1 MPKNYATYQ
10 KYREAWQNAFY
21 FTTAMQACT
30 AFIPESSMLRG
41 TVAMWASAFGMVFPA
56 TGGIGSFHFAVREAL
71 QWGFDVP
78 RDMGFAYAVI
88 VHAIPYLS
96 GIVLGT
102 VSILVWGISIRSL
115 VGMDEQPEDN
125 QTPG

>member
-1 MPKNYATYQ
+1 
-10 KYREAWQNAFY
+10 
-21 FTTAMQACT
+21 
-30 AFIPESSMLRG
+30 
-41 TVAMWASAFGMVFPA
+41 MWASAFGMVFPA

-102 VSILVWGISIRSL
+102 VSVLTWGISIRSL
-115 VGMDEQPEDN
+115 VGMDDETAESQK
-125 QTPG
+125 TG

>member
-1 MPKNYATYQ
+1 
-10 KYREAWQNAFY
+10 
-21 FTTAMQACT
+21 
-30 AFIPESSMLRG
+30 
-41 TVAMWASAFGMVFPA
+41 MWASAFGMVFPA

-71 QWGFDVP
+71 TWGFDVP

-102 VSILVWGISIRSL
+102 VSVLLWGISLRSL
-115 VGMDEQPEDN
+115 VGISDQPADM
-125 QTPG
+125 